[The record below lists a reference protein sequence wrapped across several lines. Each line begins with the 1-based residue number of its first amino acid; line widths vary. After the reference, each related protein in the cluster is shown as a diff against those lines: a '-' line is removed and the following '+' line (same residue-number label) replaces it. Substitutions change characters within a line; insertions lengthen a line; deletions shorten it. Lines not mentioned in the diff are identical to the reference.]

1 MHVFS
6 ASSASPSPQAEQS
19 STLVT
24 NWSPL
29 PIRRGASRSWLRW
42 SSPTLTKSQRSWTL
56 PSGARMWSW
65 TPGMQPCGRRR
76 VIWAI
81 SLRTSCVRPLGPMSP
96 SRTVGAF
103 APTRSSPPDGSRAR
117 MCWLGCPLN
126 SHLEATFFLSD
137 VPEYFTFN
145 RDGIDANTFEYGWAI
160 AVDIDN
166 DSNTGGFIRYNDP
179 DSDDGFYFIEGID
192 YELTAYHLVD
202 DERSSFVG
210 SIEENIEVYI
220 WTSLDDGSD
229 AFRKDKLGTPAVVDP
244 TRSTLTIAGQINGIQ
259 PNSVFHFSTHDELV
273 KGGEDYSESP
283 INVENCDG
291 PTQVPAPGESSPA
304 RRTPLGSASRT
315 LCVFVVQNRVTSTH
329 PTTHSTT
336 PA

>member
-1 MHVFS
+1 MRT
-6 ASSASPSPQAEQS
+6 SSANHLCIPLVLSVFLRMLGLITSNITHKARWGANVNIQVAGLIVSVLGVIIGALGLIYPALGTDAPDTQKRVRIVAGVVIVAAVIVGVAAVFRPPSP
-19 STLVT
+19 T
-24 NWSPL
+24 N
-29 PIRRGASRSWLRW
+29 
-42 SSPTLTKSQRSWTL
+42 PTP
-56 PSGARMWSW
+56 PSFG
-65 TPGMQPCGRRR
+65 
-76 VIWAI
+76 
-81 SLRTSCVRPLGPMSP
+81 GPMTATPNREVFDQVLCDLEDDASP
-96 SRTVGAF
+96 AYIDVIKVGL
-103 APTRSSPPDGSRAR
+103 RIN
-117 MCWLGCPLN
+117 N

-291 PTQVPAPGESSPA
+291 PTQVPAPGE
-304 RRTPLGSASRT
+304 
-315 LCVFVVQNRVTSTH
+315 
-329 PTTHSTT
+329 
-336 PA
+336 